1 MSLRDRQKALARAE
15 ILRATAELVADRAHL
30 DFSIAEV
37 AEAAGVSLRTVYN
50 HFADREALLDAL
62 TERWT
67 AELRAHGG
75 PLVSDITDLDDLID
89 AAQVM
94 FGVSAELGGLSDA
107 YARLD
112 ISRAQALDH
121 GRDDRTAAFA
131 DLAEQHLPHLDPA
144 VARAIGLLLRHVASQ
159 RSWWSLT
166 RDYGMSQEDAT
177 RYTAWLMRTIIDAAR
192 QGVEPPPP
200 PTRRFPRGAP

>member
-15 ILRATAELVADRAHL
+15 ILRATADLVADRAHL

-62 TERWT
+62 TERWS
-67 AELRAHGG
+67 AELRERGG
-75 PLVSDITDLDDLID
+75 PLIGDITGLDELVD

-94 FGVSAELGGLSDA
+94 FTICAELGGLSDA

-112 ISRAQALDH
+112 ISRAKALDH
-121 GRDDRTAAFA
+121 TRDARTAGFA
-131 DLAEQHLPHLDPA
+131 DLAEADLPHLDPP
-144 VARAIGLLLRHVASQ
+144 VARAVGLLLRHVASQ
-159 RSWWSLT
+159 RTWFSLT
-166 RDYGMSQEDAT
+166 RDYGMTQEDAT

-200 PTRRFPRGAP
+200 PTRRFPREDP